1 MTIQDILKKY
11 WGFSQ
16 FRDVQEDIILS
27 VLSGKD
33 TLALLPTGG
42 GKSVCFQVP
51 ALAKDGICIVI
62 SPLIALMKDQVA
74 NLTAK
79 GIKAVAIFSGMSKQE
94 IDMAIDNCVYGN
106 IKFLYVSPERLST
119 DILMVRVTKM
129 NVNLLAVDEAHCI
142 SQWGY
147 DFRPQYLRIAAFRAL
162 VPAVPVLA
170 LTATATPPVVDDIC
184 DKLAFKEKNIF
195 QKSFERTNLS
205 YSVLF
210 EDSKYERLVKMLNK
224 VPGTAIAYVRNRR
237 KTKEIADYL
246 VKNKISADYYHAG
259 LDHATRSNKQDSWTT
274 NKTRV
279 MVSTNAFGMGI
290 DKPDVR
296 LVVHMDVPDN
306 IESYFQEAGRGG
318 RDGKK
323 SFAVLLYNNADIAEL
338 EERLTSYLPS
348 IAKIRATYQAL
359 ANHFQ
364 LAIGA
369 GEQASF
375 DFDIATFCKAFKLK
389 PPETLQTL
397 KVLEQE
403 GYIAVTESVYMR
415 SRILLIVNKEV
426 LYKFEVENKKYEI
439 LIRTLLRAYSGIFE
453 SFVMINESE
462 LSKYTG
468 LNYREVIQQLKD
480 LENFQLLKYEPQ
492 KDAPQITFIVP
503 RADSERMSFNIE
515 LLKQRKEAHEK
526 RVTAM
531 KHYLI
536 TGYRCRSQMLLAY
549 FGEENETRC
558 GICDVCLNRNKLN
571 LSELEFSRITEQI
584 KSLVKQRHYT
594 ISELVSKT
602 PKTQEKKLLE
612 TIQWLL
618 DSEELKL
625 NDQHQLIFRQ

>member
-210 EDSKYERLVKMLNK
+210 EDSKYERLAKMLNK

-259 LDHATRSNKQDSWTT
+259 LDHATRSKKQDSWTT

-338 EERLTSYLPS
+338 EERLTNYLPS

-536 TGYRCRSQMLLAY
+536 TGYRCRGQMLLAY

>member
-51 ALAKDGICIVI
+51 AIAKDGICIVI

-79 GIKAVAIFSGMSKQE
+79 GIKAVAVFSGMSKQE

-129 NVNLLAVDEAHCI
+129 NVTLLAVDEAHCI

-162 VPAVPVLA
+162 IPNVPVLA
-170 LTATATPPVVDDIC
+170 LTATATPPVVNDIC
-184 DKLAFKEKNIF
+184 DKLAFKEKNSF

-210 EDSKYERLVKMLNK
+210 EDSKYERLAKMLAK
-224 VPGTAIAYVRNRR
+224 VPGSAIAYVRNRR

-259 LDHATRSNKQDSWTT
+259 LDHATRSQKQESWTR

-323 SFAVLLYNNADIAEL
+323 SFAVLLYNNADVAEL
-338 EERLTSYLPS
+338 EERLTNYLPS

-397 KVLEQE
+397 KILEQE
-403 GYIAVTESVYMR
+403 GYIAVSESVYMR

-453 SFVMINESE
+453 SFVMINENE

-503 RADSERMSFNIE
+503 RDDSERMSFNIE
-515 LLKQRKEAHEK
+515 LLKRRKEAHEK
-526 RVTAM
+526 RVNCHEA
-531 KHYLI
+531 L
-536 TGYRCRSQMLLAY
+536 
-549 FGEENETRC
+549 F
-558 GICDVCLNRNKLN
+558 DNKLPVPQPN
-571 LSELEFSRITEQI
+571 AACLF
-584 KSLVKQRHYT
+584 
-594 ISELVSKT
+594 
-602 PKTQEKKLLE
+602 
-612 TIQWLL
+612 W
-618 DSEELKL
+618 
-625 NDQHQLIFRQ
+625 